1 MHIAPDL
8 GRGKKGETVSDS
20 QGGKRRWEGREDLT
34 GEHALTDIGQLVLAL
49 LFAGTWIAD
58 SFFLHVTTFLN
69 GTIHPAIRIPIAA
82 VLLGVSGYLGWSS
95 HRIIFGETRREP
107 HVVRAG
113 VFSVVRHPMYLS
125 EILLYL
131 GLLLLSV
138 SLMAAGVWLTAIG
151 FLHAIARTEERL
163 LAARFGDEYTG
174 YARDVG
180 MWLPRPR
187 KR

>member
-1 MHIAPDL
+1 V
-8 GRGKKGETVSDS
+8 KVSDG
-20 QGGKRRWEGREDLT
+20 QARRRREEERDDLT

-69 GTIHPAIRIPIAA
+69 GTIHPAIRVPIAA
-82 VLLGVSGYLGWSS
+82 VLLGLSGYLAWSS
-95 HRIIFGETRREP
+95 HRFIFGETRREP
-107 HVVRAG
+107 HVVRDG

-138 SLMAAGVWLTAIG
+138 SLIAAGVWLAAIG
-151 FLHAIARTEERL
+151 FLHAIARSEERL
-163 LAARFGDEYTG
+163 LAARFGDEYAA

-180 MWLPRPR
+180 MWLPRLR

>member
-1 MHIAPDL
+1 
-8 GRGKKGETVSDS
+8 VSDS
-20 QGGKRRWEGREDLT
+20 QGKKHRWEGREVLT

-69 GTIHPAIRIPIAA
+69 GTIHPAIRTPIAA

-138 SLMAAGVWLTAIG
+138 SLMTAGVWLAAIG
-151 FLHAIARTEERL
+151 FLHAIARTEECL
-163 LAARFGDEYTG
+163 LAARFGDEYTA